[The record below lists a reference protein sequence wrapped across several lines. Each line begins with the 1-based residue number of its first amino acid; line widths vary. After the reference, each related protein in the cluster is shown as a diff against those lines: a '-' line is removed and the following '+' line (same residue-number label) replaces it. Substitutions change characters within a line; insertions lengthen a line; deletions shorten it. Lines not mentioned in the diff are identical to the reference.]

1 MVNNLPA
8 MQETQVPSLGQ
19 QDPLEKEITTHSSFP
34 AWKIP
39 WREEPGGLQPV
50 GLQKSRTQ
58 LRAEHTHHLKFSLG
72 VSCEVYSWASDLL
85 SLLLWLPPF
94 LLTGRLPMGSLR
106 IATIHSAAGL
116 LGSSCL

>member
-19 QDPLEKEITTHSSFP
+19 QDPLQKEITTHSSFP

-39 WREEPGGLQPV
+39 WREEPGGLQSV

-72 VSCEVYSWASDLL
+72 VSCEVSSWASDLSYRCCCGYPL
-85 SLLLWLPPF
+85 FS
-94 LLTGRLPMGSLR
+94 
-106 IATIHSAAGL
+106 
-116 LGSSCL
+116 